1 MPLPGLGRLSFIG
14 NSSGPKRAE
23 QAHTRVIVRHWPFW
37 ASTPGFR
44 DHPGRIMVPASP
56 GSASGAHLRGSHL
69 GSDVGEQNLV
79 PVRVIALSKTIPI
92 DAPGS
97 GGLSRA
103 RRDEITRV
111 AARGVHGLQNGF
123 HRRPARQVQA
133 GVIYGRRAGRVAL
146 GARTGVV
153 SCHTSWPDACA
164 RVGVWF
170 WTDARAAD
178 SSAAVPRQSA
188 SEVSR
193 SAWPGSP
200 SWSASGAVANP
211 SLSPQVRRCSVIQF
225 LPRHGG
231 PSMDGGPGT
240 REAGRSAWNGTEG
253 SGRKRRPADAQAE
266 TLGSAGPGFPK
277 GGLPAF
283 HVEPNGPGWAVAL
296 RLGSAERGR
305 MMLTVLLCAASSARR
320 LRFLRGWRGSAG
332 TTARERLRRQ
342 RLYFLAGLD
351 RSFRIGNS
359 EWIFGVDRAT
369 WESLRVVVPS
379 GHPGLGFGDGC
390 PCADPCSEG
399 SHDPPVSVGEMRT
412 HDPH

>member
-1 MPLPGLGRLSFIG
+1 MCVIGPSGHPRLGFEITRDASWCLPPRFCLGCTPPRQPPGVRRWGAESRARTGYRPVKDDPHRCARFWRLESCTQGRDHQGCRARSPRASERLS
-14 NSSGPKRAE
+14 PT
-23 QAHTRVIVRHWPFW
+23 TR
-37 ASTPGFR
+37 
-44 DHPGRIMVPASP
+44 SP
-56 GSASGAHLRGSHL
+56 GSGWRHLRASRRPRCLGRSHWSGQLSHL
-69 GSDVGEQNLV
+69 VAGRLRACGRLV
-79 PVRVIALSKTIPI
+79 LDGRPRGGQLGCSTQTERVRGVSIGMAGISFVVSLGRGGKSFALSAGPKVLSHTIPSKARWAI
-92 DAPGS
+92 NGRRSRDQGAPG
-97 GGLSRA
+97 
-103 RRDEITRV
+103 
-111 AARGVHGLQNGF
+111 
-123 HRRPARQVQA
+123 
-133 GVIYGRRAGRVAL
+133 GRL
-146 GARTGVV
+146 K
-153 SCHTSWPDACA
+153 
-164 RVGVWF
+164 
-170 WTDARAAD
+170 
-178 SSAAVPRQSA
+178 
-188 SEVSR
+188 
-193 SAWPGSP
+193 
-200 SWSASGAVANP
+200 
-211 SLSPQVRRCSVIQF
+211 
-225 LPRHGG
+225 
-231 PSMDGGPGT
+231 
-240 REAGRSAWNGTEG
+240 RSAWNGTEG